1 MVPSPVLHA
10 IVAMSENRAI
20 AYEGKMPWHL
30 PLEYRWFKHKTMGG
44 AIIMGRKTCEAI
56 GKTLPGRKSY
66 VLSRSAGEC
75 LGAKCYPDFESLG
88 AELPGDKPAW
98 VVGGA
103 EIYRQL
109 FPQCTYLY
117 LSRIKQTTPGDVFL
131 PEFEDRFALNQVIH
145 ENDDFRVE
153 RWLRKGRAAGE
164 PEAWPFA
171 AS

>member
-1 MVPSPVLHA
+1 MIPSPPLHA

-20 AYEGKMPWHL
+20 AFEGKLPWHL

-44 AIIMGRKTCEAI
+44 AMIMGRKTFEAI
-56 GKTLPGRKSY
+56 GRALPGRTSL
-66 VLSRSAGEC
+66 VLSRRGGEC
-75 LGAKCYPDFESLG
+75 PGAKCFPDFESL
-88 AELPGDKPAW
+88 AVELPTGRPAW

-109 FPQCTYLY
+109 FPRCTYVY
-117 LSRIKQTTPGDVFL
+117 LSRIKRTTPGDVFL
-131 PEFEDRFALNQVIH
+131 SPFEDQFTLNQVIH

-153 RWLRKGRAAGE
+153 RWLRNGLPAGE

-171 AS
+171 VG